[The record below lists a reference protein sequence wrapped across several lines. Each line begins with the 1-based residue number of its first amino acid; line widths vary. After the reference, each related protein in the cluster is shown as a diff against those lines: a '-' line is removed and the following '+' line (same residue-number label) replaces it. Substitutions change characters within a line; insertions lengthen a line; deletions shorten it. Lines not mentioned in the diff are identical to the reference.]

1 MIINELRGPGPRKCL
16 RANNLQH
23 NAKKLNFFLAS
34 TTFICDSITMIA
46 KQQLLNFDN
55 LAFHKHPSCQDG
67 IMAQLNM
74 GGIVISVVANILQ
87 GRGLYGR
94 VEMCQET
101 EQFDYLN
108 GEYEVAMWK
117 EGDVDMIPLSF
128 GDDVLGWQSSTQ
140 VSYLM
145 AKAQCE
151 GSVWVDE
158 LIEERKES
166 RRELGL
172 DD

>member
-1 MIINELRGPGPRKCL
+1 
-16 RANNLQH
+16 
-23 NAKKLNFFLAS
+23 
-34 TTFICDSITMIA
+34 MIA

-55 LAFHKHPSCQDG
+55 LAFHKHPSTQDA

-117 EGDVDMIPLSF
+117 EGDEGMIPLSF

>member
-1 MIINELRGPGPRKCL
+1 
-16 RANNLQH
+16 
-23 NAKKLNFFLAS
+23 
-34 TTFICDSITMIA
+34 MIA

-67 IMAQLNM
+67 IMAQLKLPWFGNSTEPS
-74 GGIVISVVANILQ
+74 ITISVVANILQ
-87 GRGLYGR
+87 GNGLYGR
-94 VEMCQET
+94 VDMCQET

-117 EGDVDMIPLSF
+117 EGDEGMIPLGV

-145 AKAQCE
+145 AKAQSE
-151 GSVWVDE
+151 GSFWVDE
-158 LIEERKES
+158 LIKERKDF
-166 RRELGL
+166 RDELGL